1 MRGTKIFRSLHRE
14 AGQSLVIIGGA
25 LVALMALLA
34 LVTDAGNAYV
44 QRQRVQNAVDA
55 ATLAGG
61 AELARVAVDPNSG
74 RYAGTV
80 QDERRIWQTIIRV
93 AQANGIPDSNGNPN
107 DDINT
112 NIEAYFIG
120 PGGERVGVPLP
131 NNGGIPPS
139 YEVSGIEVRS
149 TLDFQ
154 TFFARVIG
162 FDEMETSAD
171 AFAQANPNWCP
182 ASASNLFPIAVSAAL
197 FQDDP
202 GGKPIEGA
210 TYRIW
215 EKGNNSSYGNF
226 GWVSWNND
234 PSNTTLV
241 SNMHDT
247 RRSGTWRVGD
257 MLPGATGVMKSRSVR
272 NELDAY
278 ISGATHSHDGVT
290 IQHDPSVVVP
300 IYDYTTG
307 RGNNLRY
314 HIVGFARFR
323 LTDYKARGR
332 NKWIEGVFERYV
344 DTTAPPGGG
353 CYLTQTV
360 KLYDEPPA
368 DLGRVIAGTVHL
380 NEIFYTE
387 GTTEQK
393 IPVDVMLVL
402 DISGSMRAS
411 WSGGSS
417 KLQSAK
423 DALITFNNTLN
434 TVEGDR
440 VGLTTFPTVS
450 SGSQYRTVCD
460 NYRLRTRLYS
470 EVRSPL
476 TDNVAY
482 VNSIIRSLNANSATS
497 LAHAIQTA
505 REQLLADLRPGAV
518 PVLIIASDGIVNV
531 TLDGKWTGFGG
542 AAGQGQN
549 TPACN
554 NQAEQQTIDQANLA
568 KEAGI
573 IVFSIAIGDGFNTAV
588 TEAIASPDVDYD
600 GNGRIDDYER
610 HFYVARN
617 ASDLANIYQLIGN
630 RVQQIGKEGTYY
642 TKETLGAGATIELR
656 TTSGA
661 VVQTTTAN
669 NAGAY
674 QFTDVAPGTYRLTA
688 RVNRNGLVYD
698 ILTYGNGGPPRN
710 PDNPRG
716 GYVEVSVGQGTG
728 VTQVEVLYLST
739 CDGAAR
745 PTWCP

>member
-1 MRGTKIFRSLHRE
+1 MSGTTLFRSLRRE

-61 AELARVAVDPNSG
+61 AELARTYVDPDSG
-74 RYAGTV
+74 RYAGTP
-80 QDERRIWQTIIRV
+80 QDEKRIWETIVRV
-93 AQANGIPDSNGNPN
+93 AQANGIPDSNGNP
-107 DDINT
+107 DDTVNT

-120 PGGERVGVPLP
+120 PDGQRVGVPLP

-139 YEVSGIEVRS
+139 YEVSGLEVRS

-162 FDEMETSAD
+162 LDEMEASAD
-171 AFAQANPNWCP
+171 AFAQAHPNWCP
-182 ASASNLFPIAVSAAL
+182 ASASNLFPIA
-197 FQDDP
+197 
-202 GGKPIEGA
+202 I
-210 TYRIW
+210 
-215 EKGNNSSYGNF
+215 SSYGNF
-226 GWVSWNND
+226 GWISWNND
-234 PSNTTLV
+234 PSNTTLIA
-241 SNMHDT
+241 NMHDT

-257 MLPGATGVMKSRSVR
+257 MVPGATGVMKSRGVR
-272 NELDAY
+272 DELDAY
-278 ISGATHSHDGVT
+278 IAGATHSRNGVT

-307 RGNNLRY
+307 RGNNLKY

-323 LTDYKARGR
+323 LTDYKSRGR
-332 NKWIEGVFERYV
+332 DKWIEGVFERYV

-387 GTTEQK
+387 GTTDQHV
-393 IPVDVMLVL
+393 PVDVMLVL
-402 DISGSMRAS
+402 DISGSMNAP

-434 TVEGDR
+434 PVEGDR
-440 VGLTTFPTVS
+440 VGLTTFPTVM
-450 SGSQYRTVCD
+450 SGSRYRTVCN
-460 NYRLRTRLYS
+460 NYRLNLRLYS

-482 VNSIIRSLNANSATS
+482 VNNIIERLTADSATS
-497 LAHAIQTA
+497 LAHALQTA

-518 PVLIIASDGIVNV
+518 PVLIVASDGIVNV

-542 AAGQGQN
+542 GAGQGQN

-554 NQAEQQTIDQANLA
+554 NQAEQQTIEQANLA
-568 KEAGI
+568 KA
-573 IVFSIAIGDGFNTAV
+573 
-588 TEAIASPDVDYD
+588 

-610 HFYVARN
+610 HFYIARN
-617 ASDLANIYQLIGN
+617 AADLENIYQLIGN
-630 RVQQIGKEGTYY
+630 RVQRIAEEGSYY
-642 TKETLGAGATIELR
+642 TKETLGAGATVELR

-661 VVQTTTAN
+661 VVQT
-669 NAGAY
+669 
-674 QFTDVAPGTYRLTA
+674 
-688 RVNRNGLVYD
+688 
-698 ILTYGNGGPPRN
+698 
-710 PDNPRG
+710 
-716 GYVEVSVGQGTG
+716 YVEVSVGQGTG
-728 VTQVEVLYLST
+728 ITQVEVLYLST
-739 CDGAAR
+739 CDGPAR

>member
-1 MRGTKIFRSLHRE
+1 MKGTTFFRSVRRE
-14 AGQSLVIIGGA
+14 TGQSLVIIGGA
-25 LVALMALLA
+25 LVVLMALLA

-61 AELARVAVDPNSG
+61 AELARTYVDPDSG
-74 RYAGTV
+74 HYAGTP
-80 QDERRIWQTIIRV
+80 QDENRIWQTIVRV

-107 DDINT
+107 DSVNT

-120 PGGERVGVPLP
+120 PDGQRVGVPLP

-139 YEVSGIEVRS
+139 YEVSGVEVRS
-149 TLDFQ
+149 TLAFG

-171 AFAQANPNWCP
+171 AFAQAHPDWCP

-215 EKGNNSSYGNF
+215 DKNSNSSYGNF
-226 GWVSWNND
+226 GWISWDND
-234 PSNTTLV
+234 PSNTTLIA
-241 SNMHDT
+241 NMHDT
-247 RRSGTWRVGD
+247 RRSGTWHVGD
-257 MLPGATGVMKSRSVR
+257 LVPGATGVMNSSGVR
-272 NELDAY
+272 QELDAY
-278 ISGATHSHDGVT
+278 IAGATHSRNGLT
-290 IQHDPSVVVP
+290 IQHDPSVIIP
-300 IYDYTTG
+300 IYDYTVG
-307 RGNNLRY
+307 NGNNLKY

-323 LTDYKARGR
+323 LTNYKSTGGD
-332 NKWIEGVFERYV
+332 KWIEGVFERYV
-344 DTTAPPGGG
+344 DTTSPPGGG

-387 GTTEQK
+387 GSSEQHV
-393 IPVDVMLVL
+393 PVDVMLVL
-402 DISGSMRAS
+402 DISGSMNAS

-423 DALITFNNTLN
+423 DALIAFNNTLN
-434 TVEGDR
+434 VVEGDR
-440 VGLTTFPTVS
+440 VGLTTFPTV
-450 SGSQYRTVCD
+450 GRGAQYRTTCD
-460 NYRLRTRLYS
+460 NYKMNLYLYS
-470 EVRSPL
+470 EVRSSL
-476 TDNVAY
+476 TDNVGY
-482 VNSIIRSLNANSATS
+482 VNSIIQGLSADSGTS

-505 REQLLADLRPGAV
+505 REQLLADLRPGAI

-549 TPACN
+549 TPSCN
-554 NQAEQQTIDQANLA
+554 NQAEQQTIEQANLA

-588 TEAIASPDVDYD
+588 TEAIASPDADYD
-600 GNGRIDDYER
+600 GNGQIDDYEK
-610 HFYVARN
+610 HFYIARN

-630 RVQQIGKEGTYY
+630 RVQQIAEEGSYY
-642 TKETLGAGATIELR
+642 TKETLGAGATVELR

-661 VVQTTTAN
+661 IVQTTTAN
-669 NAGAY
+669 NAGAF
-674 QFTDVAPGTYRLTA
+674 QFTDVAPGDYRLTA
-688 RVNRNGLVYD
+688 RVNRNGLIYD
-698 ILTYGNGGPPRN
+698 ILTYGNGGPPRDPN
-710 PDNPRG
+710 NPRN
-716 GYVEVSVGQGTG
+716 GYVEVSIGQGTG
-728 VTQVEVLYLST
+728 ITQVEVLYLST